1 MARSSLLRALVVAGL
16 SLVAGLAL
24 AQDKAVAQDKV
35 GGDKVVQEAD
45 RTIYQK
51 RTVIDFSDV
60 AVEGE
65 LSRPEGSYS
74 VSKRR
79 TTFRTLVKVR
89 DSLAPELQKS
99 AENL

>member
-1 MARSSLLRALVVAGL
+1 MRTRTQRWSRGAA
-16 SLVAGLAL
+16 AL
-24 AQDKAVAQDKV
+24 ASAGCLLAAAGRAEDR
-35 GGDKVVQEAD
+35 VVKEPD
-45 RTIYQK
+45 RTVFKK
-51 RTVIDFSDV
+51 RTVIDFSEV

-74 VSKRR
+74 VSR
-79 TTFRTLVKVR
+79 TRTAFKTLVKVR

>member
-1 MARSSLLRALVVAGL
+1 MRRLQRSWVLAMSAVGLLAPTT
-16 SLVAGLAL
+16 
-24 AQDKAVAQDKV
+24 AVAQE
-35 GGDKVVQEAD
+35 KVVKEAD
-45 RTIYQK
+45 RTVFKK

-74 VSKRR
+74 VAKRK

-89 DSLAPELQKS
+89 DNLNPELQRS